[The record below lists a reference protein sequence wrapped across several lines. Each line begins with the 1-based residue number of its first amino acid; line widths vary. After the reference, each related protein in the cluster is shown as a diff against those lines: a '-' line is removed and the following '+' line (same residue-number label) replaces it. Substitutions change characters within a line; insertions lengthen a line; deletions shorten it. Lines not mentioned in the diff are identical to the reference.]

1 MFFFESLYGLYLFY
15 VGLPIL
21 METPKEKVLGY
32 FVVVIVVA
40 VIVSVLIGVFA
51 GLVVSRPATMMM
63 R

>member
-1 MFFFESLYGLYLFY
+1 
-15 VGLPIL
+15 